1 MARADVTELT
11 TILQEIV
18 QLASGD
24 LVREG
29 ELGKALA
36 FTEGEADFRNVRTIA
51 TRILAADL
59 EMLHPNMVSQLVSYA
74 TSTRDALKVISTF
87 IPSVGQ
93 DAKGVQQSYLTSLRS
108 AYEPFASVAG
118 TALSLASRP
127 ELDMSD
133 LRRRAEDALTELRA
147 KIDEARSIQ
156 EKAAADAQRTV
167 SSLQAAAGAGGVAR
181 YTKLFADEATAHRD
195 ASAKWLWTTAILAVL
210 TLVYAAWALWSAPGI
225 PRDATVADSI
235 QYGLGKLL
243 IFTVLVSAVIWSGR
257 VYRAH
262 QHNYI
267 VNRHRQ
273 IALTTFETFVE
284 NASDPETKSA
294 VLRQTTESIFV
305 PQPTGYVAQD
315 TDSST
320 TGTGQILEIVRNI
333 GGGGRP

>member
-1 MARADVTELT
+1 MARADVTQLT
-11 TILQEIV
+11 TLLQEIV

-24 LVREG
+24 LVREA

-36 FTEGEADFRNVRTIA
+36 FTEGLADFKNVRMVA
-51 TRILAADL
+51 TRLIGADL
-59 EMLHPNMVSQLVSYA
+59 EVLHPNMVNQLIGYA

-87 IPSVGQ
+87 IPSAGQ
-93 DAKGVQQSYLTSLRS
+93 DAKGVQVSYLTSLRT

-118 TALSLASRP
+118 TAISLASRP
-127 ELDMSD
+127 ELDLSD
-133 LRRRAEDALTELRA
+133 LRRRADEALAELRA
-147 KIDEARSIQ
+147 KIDETRAIQ

-181 YTKLFADEATAHRD
+181 YTKLFAEEATAHRD
-195 ASAKWLWTTAILAVL
+195 ASARWLGVTAVLAVL
-210 TLVYAAWALWSAPGI
+210 TLGYATWALWSAPGI
-225 PRDATVADSI
+225 PRDATTADSI
-235 QYGLGKLL
+235 QIGLGKLL
-243 IFTVLVSAVIWSGR
+243 IFTVLASAVIWSGR

-284 NASDPETKSA
+284 NASDPETKNA

-305 PQPTGYVAQD
+305 PQPTGYVASESE
-315 TDSST
+315 SST
-320 TGTGQILEIVRNI
+320 TGTGQILEIVRTI
-333 GGGGRP
+333 GGGRT

>member
-1 MARADVTELT
+1 MSRGDVTQLT
-11 TILQEIV
+11 TILQEVV
-18 QLASGD
+18 QLASSD
-24 LVREG
+24 LAREA

-36 FTEGEADFRNVRTIA
+36 FTEGEADFRSVRLIA
-51 TRILAADL
+51 TRLLAADL
-59 EMLHPNMVSQLVSYA
+59 EMLHPNMVTQLTSYA

-87 IPSVGQ
+87 IPSAGQ
-93 DAKGVQQSYLTSLRS
+93 DAKGVQQSYLTNLRS
-108 AYEPFASVAG
+108 AYEHFASLAG

-127 ELDMSD
+127 ELDASD
-133 LRRRAEDALTELRA
+133 LRRRADDALTELRLRV
-147 KIDEARSIQ
+147 DEVRAIQ

-181 YTKLFADEATAHRD
+181 YTKLFADEATAHQK
-195 ASAKWLWTTAILAVL
+195 ASAKWLGTTASFGAL
-210 TLVYAAWALWSAPGI
+210 TLGYSVWALWSAPGI
-225 PRDATVADSI
+225 PRDSTVADSL

-294 VLRQTTESIFV
+294 VLRQTTESIFN
-305 PQPTGYVAQD
+305 PQPTGYVAPD
-315 TDSST
+315 NDSST

-333 GGGGRP
+333 GGGGRT

>member
-1 MARADVTELT
+1 MARADVTQVT

-18 QLASGD
+18 QLASSD
-24 LVREG
+24 LIREA

-36 FTEGEADFRNVRTIA
+36 FTEGETDFRNVRLIA
-51 TRILAADL
+51 TRLLAADL
-59 EMLHPNMVSQLVSYA
+59 EMLHPNMVTQLISYA
-74 TSTRDALKVISTF
+74 TSTRDSLKVISTF
-87 IPSVGQ
+87 MPSAGQ
-93 DAKGVQQSYLTSLRS
+93 DAKGAQQNYLTNLRS

-127 ELDMSD
+127 ELDASD
-133 LRRRAEDALTELRA
+133 LRRRADDALTELRA
-147 KIDEARSIQ
+147 KIEEARAVQ
-156 EKAAADAQRTV
+156 EKAAADAQRTAT
-167 SSLQAAAGAGGVAR
+167 SLQAAAGAGGVAR
-181 YTKLFADEATAHRD
+181 YTKLFAEEATAHQK
-195 ASAKWLWTTAILAVL
+195 ASARWLWTTAILAIV
-210 TLVYAAWALWSAPGI
+210 TLVYAAWALGSAPGI
-225 PRDATVADSI
+225 PRDASVADGI
-235 QYGLGKLL
+235 QYALGKLL

-267 VNRHRQ
+267 INRHRQ

-284 NASDPETKSA
+284 NAGDPETKSA

-305 PQPTGYVAQD
+305 PQATGYVAHD

-333 GGGGRP
+333 GGGSRT